1 MLSLIR
7 NNYRKCIKALEALTG
22 KSLMIVLNSPELK
35 QNVLQTSNIYIYIYI
50 CIYMYIYIYI
60 CTYMYIYIYIHIYIV
75 YYLLLNFQKIL
86 HHKNL

>member
-50 CIYMYIYIYI
+50 YIYVYICIYIYIYI
-60 CTYMYIYIYIHIYIV
+60 YIYC
-75 YYLLLNFQKIL
+75 IL
-86 HHKNL
+86 FIT